1 MENLTHLI
9 SLFTAPDVPE
19 FGPFEIE
26 TPAPYW
32 DVSDEPTPAHY
43 PGEGLA
49 RYPMLYI
56 GEGCNKIFL
65 IDKGKIIWTYSTGE
79 GWEYDDLWMLSNGN
93 ILFSRMGWAAEV
105 TPNKNQVWR
114 IEAEEGEELHSLQPI
129 GLDRVLLIVN
139 SPKPYVKIINKA
151 TNEVEYYHEVPYE
164 DINHPHAQFRR
175 IRYTANDTF
184 LISYLSRDKVVEYDR
199 DFNVVWSYDIRSPW
213 AAIRLR
219 NGNTLITDE
228 KDQLTREVSPE
239 KETVWEIKLSDL
251 PEKYRLHDSQS
262 CVRLANGNT
271 ILCSRGNHGNSP
283 QIVEVTPDKQV
294 VWVLDDWRDLGPA
307 TAVQILNDPGISE
320 NPGECER

>member
-105 TPNKNQVWR
+105 TPNKDQVWR
-114 IEAEEGEELHSLQPI
+114 IEAEDGEELHSLQPI

-139 SPKPYVKIINKA
+139 SPKPYVKIINKT

-251 PEKYRLHDSQS
+251 PEEYRLHDSQS

>member
-251 PEKYRLHDSQS
+251 PEEYRLHDSQS